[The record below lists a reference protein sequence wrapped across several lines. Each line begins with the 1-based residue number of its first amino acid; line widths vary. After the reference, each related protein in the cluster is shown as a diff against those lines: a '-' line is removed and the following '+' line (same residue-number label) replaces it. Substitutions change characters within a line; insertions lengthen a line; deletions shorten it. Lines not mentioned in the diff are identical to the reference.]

1 MALTYA
7 TPCHPWSN
15 PQTLK
20 AHPTQTHNPTTTSLS
35 SIPVL
40 APPVHRYFKGPEL
53 LLNYERYDYS
63 LDLWS
68 LGCLLAALLF
78 KKEPFFFGSDNDNQL
93 VKIAAVLGTQDLVAY
108 CRKYSMRPNQQVG
121 GGEGSRE
128 GLTRVD

>member
-1 MALTYA
+1 LYPLVKLLNPHNTITY
-7 TPCHPWSN
+7 
-15 PQTLK
+15 TL
-20 AHPTQTHNPTTTSLS
+20 NPTH
-35 SIPVL
+35 
-40 APPVHRYFKGPEL
+40 PPCPPFSPPPPLHRYFKGPEL

-121 GGEGSRE
+121 GRE
-128 GLTRVD
+128 G

>member
-1 MALTYA
+1 LQQYHYCFGISHIYNGSVGWTE
-7 TPCHPWSN
+7 
-15 PQTLK
+15 
-20 AHPTQTHNPTTTSLS
+20 SLS
-35 SIPVL
+35 HPLHPPHIVP
-40 APPVHRYFKGPEL
+40 APYRYFKGPEL
-53 LLNYERYDYS
+53 LLNFERYDYS

-121 GGEGSRE
+121 GG
-128 GLTRVD
+128 